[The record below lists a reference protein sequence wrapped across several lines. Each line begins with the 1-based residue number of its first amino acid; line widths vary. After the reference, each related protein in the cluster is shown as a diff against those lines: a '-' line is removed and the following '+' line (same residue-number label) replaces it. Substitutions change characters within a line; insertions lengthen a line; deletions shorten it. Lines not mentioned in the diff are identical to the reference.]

1 MTAKTVSH
9 SFRSL
14 LAAATILIAT
24 PSSAQIT
31 GSIDKGPS
39 GLPLPRFVSIK
50 AKKVNMRIGPG
61 EQYAVAFRYMRSGVP
76 IEIIQEFDNWR
87 RVRDS
92 DGTTGWI
99 HGSLL
104 SGNRTAVTSPW
115 RKVIGSRDTVTLY
128 SEPAGQARAL
138 AHIEPG
144 VFGEIESCDGAW
156 CEFTVDNGDRPLTGF
171 VNQAELWGAY
181 PDEVIR

>member
-1 MTAKTVSH
+1 MPAKAPAR
-9 SFRSL
+9 FALSL
-14 LAAATILIAT
+14 LAAAIALAAV
-24 PSSAQIT
+24 PSSAQVT
-31 GSIDKGPS
+31 GSVEKGPS

-61 EQYAVAFRYMRSGVP
+61 AQYAVAYRYMRRGVP
-76 IEIIQEFDNWR
+76 MEIIQEYDNWR

-115 RKVIGSRDTVTLY
+115 RQVLGSKETVTLY
-128 SEPAGQARAL
+128 SEPAGQARAIAHL
-138 AHIEPG
+138 APG
-144 VFGEIESCDGAW
+144 VFGEIEACDGAW
-156 CEFTVDNGDRPLTGF
+156 CEFTVQNGDRALTGF

-181 PDEVIR
+181 PDEIIR